1 MSSPAHGER
10 KHEIFSASS
19 AFRWAGYPGEPGFP
33 GSAMLAQK
41 MPAEPSSAAADEG
54 TQAHEV
60 LEAVLK
66 GEGDWRLRL
75 AAAAVRDEQMRAGVK
90 TALEYVHKLR
100 ALYPQLQVYSEI
112 KLELVPDVGGSFD
125 ILLYC
130 PTTFQM
136 WVCDFKYG
144 KQPVSARENPQLL
157 CYAVFAARHFKFAVF
172 AVHLVVIQPR
182 DFTLAPGDDGIK
194 TWTCGMDVIE
204 AWEAQ
209 IVRAVEEA
217 KQEPPMLRPRAD
229 RCHRCR
235 AVAICEA
242 VTPECAALPVAF
254 VQPPKPRKSKKN
266 PYPVK
271 PDPFF
276 VKGADPSGERVLPK
290 DLDPSVLQQIGA
302 GLTGLQAVKNYVKAM
317 EEIAEELGVVHQLEI
332 PGFKVVY
339 DEARVTWDADELAI
353 ANEMW
358 RLGRVSPNVVL
369 PAVCV
374 SITAAKALLKDAIAK
389 LKETQ
394 PDLDEAAIWAD
405 FAGLTKR
412 VPSGHKSLVP
422 ISDKRPAAKDVEFD
436 AELTQGAHLLEVVGA
451 EETHGRD

>member
-1 MSSPAHGER
+1 
-10 KHEIFSASS
+10 
-19 AFRWAGYPGEPGFP
+19 
-33 GSAMLAQK
+33 MLAQK
-41 MPAEPSSAAADEG
+41 MPAEPSSAAAAEG

-75 AAAAVRDEQMRAGVK
+75 ATAAVRDEQMRAGVK

-112 KLELVPDVGGSFD
+112 KLELMPGVGGSFD

-130 PTTFQM
+130 PVTFQM

-157 CYAVFAARHFKFAVF
+157 CYALFAARHFKFAVF

-182 DFTLAPGDDGIK
+182 DFTLAPGGDGVK
-194 TWTCGMDVIE
+194 SWTCGMDVIE

-229 RCHRCR
+229 RCRHCR

-242 VTPECAALPVAF
+242 VTPECAALPIAF

-266 PYPVK
+266 PDPVK

-276 VKGADPSGERVLPK
+276 VKGMDPSGERVPPK
-290 DLDPSVLQQIGA
+290 DLDPSVLRQVGEAFA
-302 GLTGLQAVKNYVKAM
+302 GSWAVKAYLKGV
-317 EEIAEELGVVHQLEI
+317 EEIANELAITHKLPL
-332 PGFKVVY
+332 PGCKVVVE
-339 DEARVTWDADELAI
+339 DARLSWDADEVAI
-353 ANEMW
+353 ANELW
-358 RLGRVSPNVVL
+358 RLARISPNHVL
-369 PAVCV
+369 PQSLI
-374 SITAAKALLKDAIAK
+374 SITAAKDLLKTAIIK
-389 LKETQ
+389 LKESD
-394 PDLDEAAIWAD
+394 PELDDEIIWSD
-405 FAGLTKR
+405 FAKLTKR
-412 VPSGHKSLVP
+412 VPSGSMKLVLD
-422 ISDKRPAAKDVEFD
+422 SDPRPSAETAAAIAFD
-436 AELTQGAHLLEVVGA
+436 NLLVVGA
-451 EETHGRD
+451 EEVQGR

>member
-19 AFRWAGYPGEPGFP
+19 AFRWAGYPGEPGCP

-41 MPAEPSSAAADEG
+41 MPAEPSSAAAEEG

-66 GEGDWRLRL
+66 GDGDWRLRL
-75 AAAAVRDEQMRAGVK
+75 ATAAVRDEQMRAGVK

-112 KLELVPDVGGSFD
+112 KLELMPGVGGSFD

-130 PTTFQM
+130 PVTFQM

-157 CYAVFAARHFKFAVF
+157 CYAVFAARHFRFAVF

-182 DFTLAPGDDGIK
+182 DFTLAPGDDGVK
-194 TWTCGMDVIE
+194 TWTCGMDVVE

-229 RCHRCR
+229 RCRRCR

-266 PYPVK
+266 PDPVK

-276 VKGADPSGERVLPK
+276 IKGTDLNGERVQPE
-290 DLDPSVLQQIGA
+290 DLDPSVLRQVGA
-302 GLTGLQAVKNYVKAM
+302 AFAGSWAVKAYLKGV
-317 EEIAEELGVVHQLEI
+317 EEIANELAITHKLPL
-332 PGFKVVY
+332 PGCKVVVE
-339 DEARVTWDADELAI
+339 DARLSWDADGVAI
-353 ANEMW
+353 ANELW
-358 RLGRVSPNVVL
+358 RLARISPNHVL
-369 PAVCV
+369 PQSLI
-374 SITAAKALLKDAIAK
+374 SITAAKDLLKTAIIK
-389 LKETQ
+389 LKESD
-394 PDLDEAAIWAD
+394 PELDDEIIWSD
-405 FAGLTKR
+405 FAKLTKR
-412 VPSGHKSLVP
+412 VPSGSMKLVLD
-422 ISDKRPAAKDVEFD
+422 SDPRPSAETAAAIAFD
-436 AELTQGAHLLEVVGA
+436 NLLVMGA
-451 EETHGRD
+451 EEVQGR